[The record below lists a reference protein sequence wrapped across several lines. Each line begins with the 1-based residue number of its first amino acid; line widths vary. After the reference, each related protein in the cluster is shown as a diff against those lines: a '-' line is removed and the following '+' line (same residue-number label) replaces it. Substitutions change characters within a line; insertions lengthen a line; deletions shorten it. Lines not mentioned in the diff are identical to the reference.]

1 MPNQTV
7 KQQAPLMDQ
16 FGNALF
22 ILIKLE
28 QQLSKIFVKLE
39 RTAFTPE
46 LTKALTPEISDQSQ
60 HLARLKLICTS
71 LKLKKLNGA
80 VNKELIPQVKLS
92 RKKSSMQDLA
102 IINYALQLQNLKL
115 GHYEFIHSLAKGFS
129 IEIESNLIEQTITDN
144 RNTNTWLRQIIQN
157 IIAPQ
162 LLEHS

>member
-46 LTKALTPEISDQSQ
+46 LTKALTPEISDQAQ
-60 HLARLKLICTS
+60 HLGRLKLICTS

-80 VNKELIPQVKLS
+80 VNKEQIPQVKLS

-102 IINYALQLQNLKL
+102 MINYALQLQNLKL
-115 GHYEFIHSLAKGFS
+115 GHYEFIHSLAKGLAK
-129 IEIESNLIEQTITDN
+129 EIESNLIEQTITDN